1 MLVHYGLN
9 IVLTVGMWLAWYT
22 IVSIQLNCTLA
33 ESCGAGVNYCAASG
47 DMKRVQRLVSFQEAQ
62 GAGVFQGGRDVHGA
76 VAMCQLRDLDAW
88 AQGMGVAQF
97 WLITC

>member
-1 MLVHYGLN
+1 
-9 IVLTVGMWLAWYT
+9 
-22 IVSIQLNCTLA
+22 
-33 ESCGAGVNYCAASG
+33 
-47 DMKRVQRLVSFQEAQ
+47 MKRVQRLVSFQEAQ
-62 GAGVFQGGRDVHGA
+62 GARVLQGGRDAHGA